1 MRERERERT
10 RERASK
16 PGTNTISR
24 LGREQSGGLGGIGRR
39 VMAEELEKK
48 GNAAFVDEDFEEA
61 VNLYTKALALDSTN
75 ASVYISRAA
84 AHVKLENFTGTYA

>member
-1 MRERERERT
+1 
-10 RERASK
+10 
-16 PGTNTISR
+16 
-24 LGREQSGGLGGIGRR
+24 LGGIGRR

-84 AHVKLENFTGTYA
+84 AHVKLENFTDAVADANKAIELNPSLPKAYLRKG